1 MSPRWAALK
10 PAATRRALKI
20 LDATYRARAIPT
32 GSARYWSWLFAAAT
46 ARPPL
51 LGIYALLAEWNAL
64 MDPATEPSAAR
75 IKLEWWREEMRRL
88 TAGVPVH
95 PIGTYLVSLPR
106 AGGVDFAPLA
116 LTVDAALTETNGAP
130 LERGAELEPH
140 AWALRAQP
148 LQLASRLAVDVPEE
162 SSLVDCTRA
171 LAVADYLSRSIRD
184 YAREVRLGRVPFA
197 VDELLAEGIDN
208 TDLDAAHPPIRLQ
221 GYLQQLR
228 RRAANHYE
236 IAAQALPPD
245 HRARQRHLLVLAALG
260 LKQLN
265 QGAPTLESSGMRDML
280 LAWST
285 ARRAH

>member
-1 MSPRWAALK
+1 VPAPWTPLK
-10 PAATRRALKI
+10 PTATRRVLKV
-20 LDATYRARAIPT
+20 LDATYRARAIPR

-46 ARPPL
+46 ARAPL

-64 MDPATEPSAAR
+64 MDPATEPGAAR

-95 PIGTYLVSLPR
+95 PIGTYLASLPR
-106 AGGVDFAPLA
+106 AGAVDFAPLA
-116 LTVDAALTETNGAP
+116 QSIDAALTETNGAP
-130 LERGAELEPH
+130 LERATELEPH

-148 LQLASRLAVDVPEE
+148 LQLASRLAADDPEE

-171 LAVADYLSRSIRD
+171 LAVADYLSRSTRD

-197 VDELLAEGIDN
+197 VDELLAAGIDN
-208 TDLDAAHPPIRLQ
+208 TDLDAAHPPVRLQ

-236 IAAQALPPD
+236 IAAEALPPGR
-245 HRARQRHLLVLAALG
+245 RAQQRHLLVLAALG